1 MADSLP
7 PDSFPEK
14 RTFRRYA
21 RWFPV
26 TLRVGEQSVWAIC
39 RDASEG
45 GILVSSSMPVEIG
58 LECALSFKIRPS
70 EPAEHI
76 VHASV
81 VRAETN
87 DDELMLAFPFRI
99 GLRFVK
105 PVPELLD
112 ELQRASEKV
121 PL

>member
-1 MADSLP
+1 MP
-7 PDSFPEK
+7 PEEK
-14 RTFRRYA
+14 RGFRRYA

-26 TLRVGEQSVWAIC
+26 TLKIQDHADVWAIC

-45 GILVSSSMPVEIG
+45 GILVSSSMPVAIG
-58 LECALSFKIRPS
+58 TECALSFKIRPS
-70 EPAEHI
+70 EPEEH
-76 VHASV
+76 VVFASV